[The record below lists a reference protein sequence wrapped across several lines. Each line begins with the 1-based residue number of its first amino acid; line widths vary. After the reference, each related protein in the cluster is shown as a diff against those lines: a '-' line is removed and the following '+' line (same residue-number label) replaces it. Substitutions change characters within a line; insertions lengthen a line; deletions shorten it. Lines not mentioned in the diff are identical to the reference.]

1 MSALRSSF
9 TSLSHRTHGALFLGR
24 LVLATALAGCGVDD
38 DSADES
44 GDAGPVS
51 DGIRCGFTSHGHHG
65 EVQALLD
72 ALPAWELAASSD
84 QLDFAAGCAE
94 GVCAGMTYPEIVA
107 ATGAEGDCESSGL
120 GADSEFRCTWRG
132 GSIETI
138 HADADAD
145 GKPDPDDV
153 ANVVFVRGD
162 SAGADA
168 QGLGLGISLR
178 CYLEV
183 LGSPPSVLFCD
194 VDGVRRITSLRYDD
208 PLLLVDNTRVDRAPE
223 GFAAELDLTRPR

>member
-9 TSLSHRTHGALFLGR
+9 TSLSHRTHGALFLGG
-24 LVLATALAGCGVDD
+24 LALAAALAGCGEDD

-51 DGIRCGFTSHGHHG
+51 DGIRCGFTSHGDHS

-72 ALPAWELAASSD
+72 ALPACELAAPSD
-84 QLDFAAGCAE
+84 QLDFAAGCVE

-107 ATGAEGDCESSGL
+107 ATGAEGDCEASGL
-120 GADSEFRCTWRG
+120 GADADFHCTWRG
-132 GSIETI
+132 GGIKTI

-145 GKPDPDDV
+145 GKPDPGDA
-153 ANVVFVRGD
+153 ANVVFVQGD
-162 SAGADA
+162 YAGADA
-168 QGLGLGISLR
+168 QGVGLGMSLR
-178 CYLEV
+178 CYLEA

-194 VDGVRRITSLRYDD
+194 VDGVRRITSLSYDD
-208 PLLLVDNTRVDRAPE
+208 PLLLVDNTRADRGPE